1 MRPEEFAIWAILV
14 IFTLFFLFNWVL
26 KKRMLRDATLFEM
39 RERIAL
45 RAAPWVAIG
54 WAAVLVLFLF
64 VDLSKFYLLAIFP
77 LVYIFV
83 TYQVASQITKKE

>member
-1 MRPEEFAIWAILV
+1 MH
-14 IFTLFFLFNWVL
+14 
-26 KKRMLRDATLFEM
+26 KDATPFEM

-54 WAAVLVLFLF
+54 WTAVLVSFLF
-64 VDLSKFYLLAIFP
+64 VDLSKVYLLAIFP

-83 TYQVASQITKKE
+83 TYQVASHIAKKEYHGKYRIKLVRFARN